1 MENWKKIEK
10 NMLRKYPWNKSTV
23 VLTSETYYFK
33 TKIKNKQKSLIA
45 KMKTS
50 ESITIIIL

>member
-23 VLTSETYYFK
+23 VLTSETYCFK